1 MIACRLSAFPW
12 EGLNSLRN
20 PNKQTRIKSL
30 QCFWAINSMPSLVRF
45 LTPPQAVWVFANIL
59 VGFRKGGIQLFRC
72 SRSSEVCLISQAF
85 LKEVGPEQALW
96 REQGIEHKGDGRKAE
111 ILHRSADL
119 ERFGKSNC
127 TSFLTGLFVF
137 SH

>member
-12 EGLNSLRN
+12 EGLNSLHN

-30 QCFWAINSMPSLVRF
+30 QCFCPINSMPSLVLF

-59 VGFRKGGIQLFRC
+59 VGFRKGGIQLFSC
-72 SRSSEVCLISQAF
+72 SRSSEVSLISQEF

-96 REQGIEHKGDGRKAE
+96 REQGKEHREVEEKTKSCTKVQIWKGLVKATV
-111 ILHRSADL
+111 LRS
-119 ERFGKSNC
+119 
-127 TSFLTGLFVF
+127 
-137 SH
+137 